1 MILSPMFTEYLIS
14 FNDNI
19 PLPHRA
25 FVWSFVNISIV
36 GKYQHILRNLEKENR
51 EKKKSR
57 QFGIYGLNQHSIQD
71 NCPYKVRQFYL

>member
-51 EKKKSR
+51 EKKK
-57 QFGIYGLNQHSIQD
+57 NQDSLGSMDLTNI
-71 NCPYKVRQFYL
+71 PFKTTVLIK

>member
-51 EKKKSR
+51 EKK
-57 QFGIYGLNQHSIQD
+57 NQDSLGSMDLTNI
-71 NCPYKVRQFYL
+71 PFKTTALIK